1 MKVTVMRWSVVGAI
15 VVAIVVALAARRH
28 EQALSIRLTHAHI
41 QPWQVSPLEYRR
53 KLATEG
59 LARLEREAAPYE
71 SASFGPRTRSVGFR
85 LPVPVAQAYSWPNG
99 AMVIVT
105 SRTDPPGS
113 MRDIQELFSLH
124 NGALRRIAIGATSSA
139 RSYSSINLSCGS
151 RGLDPVACAG
161 DFSGH
166 TYFFLVRPDNVIL
179 LGSQVGK
186 PIDVYTLADGESCTP
201 EPNPQSRV
209 AVWAARGES
218 LRRPLIT
225 KSRLFAA
232 SRGLVD
238 STTLLFETVRCFHL
252 GSIDLLN
259 IGDLSSGVVYMI
271 DHGKPIVVTR
281 GEVLTSGAHH
291 ILIFREE
298 SSGDMIDYLEVFF
311 R

>member
-1 MKVTVMRWSVVGAI
+1 MKMTVTRWSVVGAI
-15 VVAIVVALAARRH
+15 VVAIGVALAARQH
-28 EQALSIRLTHAHI
+28 EQVPSISLAHAHL
-41 QPWQVSPLEYRR
+41 QPWQVSPLEYQR

-59 LARLEREAAPYE
+59 LRRLELEAAPYE
-71 SASFGPRTRSVGFR
+71 RASFGPSTRSVGFR
-85 LPVPVAQAYSWPNG
+85 SPVAVAQAYSWPNG

-113 MRDIQELFSLH
+113 MRDIQELASLY
-124 NGALRRIAIGATSSA
+124 NGVLRRIAIGTTSSA
-139 RSYSSINLSCGS
+139 RSYSSIDLSCGS
-151 RGLDPVACAG
+151 RGMDPVACAG

-166 TYFFLVRPDNVIL
+166 TYFFLVKPDSVFL
-179 LGSQVGK
+179 LGSHVGK
-186 PIDVYTLADGESCTP
+186 PTDVYTLADGESCTA

-259 IGDLSSGVVYMI
+259 IGDRSSGVVYMI
-271 DHGKPIVVTR
+271 DHGKATVVTR
-281 GEVLTSGAHH
+281 GEVLTSGARH

-298 SSGDMIDYLEVFF
+298 SSGDMIDYLEVFS